1 MEVEVNITKP
11 VALGGLSFIKMSFA
25 ILASKDK
32 ELVANHKK
40 ELSRLLNNLLK
51 ALQGKFGKDAFVA
64 INYSVIAE
72 DNTKEPKDIVVRKIM
87 FWEPV
92 KIIQEPIEASL

>member
-1 MEVEVNITKP
+1 MEVEVNINKP

-32 ELVANHKK
+32 ELVANHKR

-51 ALQGKFGKDAFVA
+51 ELQGKFGKDAFVA
-64 INYSVIAE
+64 INYLVIA
-72 DNTKEPKDIVVRKIM
+72 DDKTKEPKDIIVRKIT

-92 KIIQEPIEASL
+92 KIINEPIEVSL